1 MLPSFYLS
9 GDKPQTW
16 SVVRAATYGAGL
28 GVVAALFK
36 ALGPSHGPFG
46 GSMGSG
52 GILGSGGFLPMLPE
66 IVVAALSFAAL
77 CAAAAVLRNF
87 IAQRL
92 IWPRG

>member
-9 GDKPQTW
+9 GDKARAW
-16 SVVRAATYGAGL
+16 SMTRAAIYGAGI

-36 ALGPSHGPFG
+36 TLGPSHGPFA
-46 GSMGSG
+46 GSVGSG
-52 GILGSGGFLPMLPE
+52 RFLPMLPE
-66 IVVAALSFAAL
+66 IVVAALSFAVL
-77 CAAAAVLRNF
+77 CAAAALLRNF